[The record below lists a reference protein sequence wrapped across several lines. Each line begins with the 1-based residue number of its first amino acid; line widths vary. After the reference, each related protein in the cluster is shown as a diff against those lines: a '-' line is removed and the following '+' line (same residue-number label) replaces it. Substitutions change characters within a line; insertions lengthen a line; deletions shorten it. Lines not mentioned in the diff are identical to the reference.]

1 MQDEEES
8 YDDDDE
14 RALANDAA
22 KKEDKTMLGH
32 KRLKESDKNAEK
44 LGAAAFNHA
53 KKMIKHVD
61 NEEELR
67 DDSEWD

>member
-1 MQDEEES
+1 
-8 YDDDDE
+8 
-14 RALANDAA
+14 
-22 KKEDKTMLGH
+22 MLGH